1 MRTTVHQI
9 TVLATTIA
17 LVALAGPP
25 AIAAGL
31 SSPGPPGSDQA
42 SAAGD
47 SRAPQ
52 ATGGPEEFGYTWDD
66 SDAFAL
72 IEEQLATRGITA
84 GCGVGNYCPQNPV
97 TRVEMAVFLVKT
109 FSLP

>member
-42 SAAGD
+42 SATGD

-72 IEEQLATRGITA
+72 IEELGPPAASPPAAELATTA
-84 GCGVGNYCPQNPV
+84 
-97 TRVEMAVFLVKT
+97 RRIL
-109 FSLP
+109 LPGSRWRSSW